1 MHVILLERVEKLGQ
15 MGDEV
20 KVKPG
25 FARNYLL
32 PRGKAL
38 RATPENKARF
48 ETEKAQLEAQNLER
62 RSEAEAVAAK
72 MEGASVVLVRQA
84 GESGQLYGS
93 VNARDVADGL
103 TEGGYTV
110 DRNQVR
116 LDRPIKTLGLHEVA
130 LSLHPEVTVMVTANV
145 ARSVDEAEIQAET
158 GKAVLSQAEE
168 EARAAAE
175 EADTALVA
183 AAEAVAEHAEEI
195 FEEGA
200 AEEAVHD
207 AETASE
213 EAHEDAHLQEVEAA
227 ADAEP
232 ETDETGDDASDEGE
246 ETKTE

>member
-38 RATPENKARF
+38 RSTPENKARF

-93 VNARDVADGL
+93 VNARDVSDGL
-103 TEGGYTV
+103 TEAGFTI

-130 LSLHPEVTVMVTANV
+130 VSLHPEVSVTVTANV

-168 EARAAAE
+168 EARAEAE
-175 EADTALVA
+175 EAEAALAA

-200 AEEAVHD
+200 AEDAVHD

-213 EAHEDAHLQEVEAA
+213 DAHEEAVEAT

-232 ETDETGDDASDEGE
+232 AAEDAGDDTATEDAEGE
-246 ETKTE
+246 EEKTE